1 MKSTP
6 KSRAVGLALALAGVI
21 LGMATII
28 GAPSLIARA
37 DWPAWAMV
45 TAYLASLAVGAM
57 LGTVSATA
65 MFYWFETRRSR
76 RAKH

>member
-65 MFYWFETRRSR
+65 MFYWFETRRNR